1 MKFLLA
7 PLIVVAFII
16 TSSSLVTAQQKNITC
31 YIPNQ
36 ATIVTTGEIIA
47 KLTEDQCNQI
57 KDELC
62 EEFKKKL
69 IHVTSQI
76 LKATSTALPTL
87 TLQPTPQP
95 EPQCAGTSED
105 NPATS
110 CKEIHDCNPTAPSGD
125 YWVHT
130 TKGPV
135 KELYCLAIACNGT
148 ESNPA
153 TSCKDIYD
161 CSNFTART
169 DYYSTAPSGDYWI
182 RNATGSAVQV
192 FCEMETNNCGD
203 ITGGWMRVAY
213 IDMLTNKTCPRGLTN
228 TSEIIHKCPRLD
240 GKRTCPDLI
249 KLMCTRSHTDKYDCS
264 SVPVQTH
271 GVNYTKVC
279 GQARGYQYRYT
290 PAFRGSHY
298 DGDGFRYDATLNDAY
313 VSGLSVTYGNPPN
326 RNHIWTFAA
335 GWSKN
340 HTYSTTNC
348 PCAPNGPDPPPF
360 VGDNYI
366 CESGSTGRVELGM
379 RWRFD
384 NTLWDTQDCAPEGD
398 CCKRGS
404 DPWFTVT
411 LGKEVSDDIEVRLC
425 HYFDSKTENIG
436 VEELEIYI
444 Y

>member
-110 CKEIHDCNPTAPSGD
+110 CKEIHDCNPTAPSGY

-153 TSCKDIYD
+153 TSCKDIYA
-161 CSNFTART
+161 CSEFTAPT
-169 DYYSTAPSGDYWI
+169 DYYWI
-182 RNATGSAVQV
+182 RNATGSAVEV
-192 FCEMETNNCGD
+192 FCEDNCRD

-213 IDMLTNKTCPRGLTN
+213 IDMLQQNKTCPQGLAN
-228 TSEIIHKCPRLD
+228 TSVTTH
-240 GKRTCPDLI
+240 TCSKVAEKETCIPLTRN
-249 KLMCTRSHTDKYDCS
+249 MCTRSHTDNYSCS
-264 SVPVQTH
+264 SVTFPTH

-290 PAFRGSHY
+290 PAFRGSHF
-298 DGDGFRYDATLNDAY
+298 DGEGFLSTATLNDAY

-348 PCAPNGPDPPPF
+348 PCALHEGPVQPPF
-360 VGDNYI
+360 VGENYT
-366 CESGSTGRVELGM
+366 CESGSTGPVERM

-384 NTLWDTQDCAPEGD
+384 NTLWDTMDCAPEKE
-398 CCKRGS
+398 CCKRKS

-425 HYFDSKTENIG
+425 HYFDNRTENIG